1 MSKIFIGGSRRISRL
16 NAAVRQRIDRIV
28 DQNLS
33 ILIGDANGA
42 DKAVQRY
49 LESRNYDNVE
59 VFCVEGTCRNN
70 LGSWRLRSVKS
81 ASDVKD
87 FDYYAAKDRLMASE
101 ARFGLMI
108 WDGKSLGTLV
118 NVFRLASQHKKVVI
132 YTVPTKQFREVGS
145 LADWESFLSR
155 CSDDVRRRVIRQ
167 MKQEGGTLSM
177 VLQSSLF

>member
-16 NAAVRQRIDRIV
+16 NAAVQQRIDRIV
-28 DQNLS
+28 DQNFS

-49 LESRNYDNVE
+49 LQSRNYDKVE

-70 LGSWRLRSVKS
+70 LGNWRLRSVKS
-81 ASDVKD
+81 ALDIKD

-108 WDGKSLGTLV
+108 WDGKSLGTLL
-118 NVFRLASQHKKVVI
+118 NVFRLASRHKKAVI
-132 YTVPTKQFREVGS
+132 YTVPTKQFREVGD

-155 CSDDVRRRVIRQ
+155 CSDDVKRRVIRQ
-167 MKQEGGTLSM
+167 MKQEEDNLSM
-177 VLQSSLF
+177 VLQRSLF